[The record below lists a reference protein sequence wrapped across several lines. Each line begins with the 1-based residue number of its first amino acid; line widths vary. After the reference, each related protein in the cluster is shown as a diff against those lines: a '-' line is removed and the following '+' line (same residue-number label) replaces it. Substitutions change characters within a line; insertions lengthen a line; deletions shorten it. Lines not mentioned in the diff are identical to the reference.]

1 MSHQTTLRPLQSGA
15 VNVAQIGLIAILIG
29 VAVAGGLLLT
39 NSLPTENSAPPSAP
53 EPASEPEA
61 ASLAETDLPTK
72 PEPTPEP
79 VTLPE
84 PTHEPLPVALPT
96 LQESDETVRDA
107 LADVPLGTAGQQF
120 LLPSNIIERTTSVVY
135 LLAEGE
141 VPYKLVPIARP
152 KAAFPITDDGLQVA
166 ADPEGHTRYDA
177 FAAWIESL
185 DIESLLAAVDSLL
198 PLFREAWSFYG
209 DSESSFD
216 QAVLYTLDLIIYTP
230 EVDTSEARLFRK
242 EAVWL
247 YEDPALE
254 ALAPIQKQLL
264 RMGPTNASAIKAKA
278 REAHS
283 LWSAHIVPND

>member
-1 MSHQTTLRPLQSGA
+1 MSHHTNLRPLQSGA

-29 VAVAGGLLLT
+29 VVVVGGLLLT

-53 EPASEPEA
+53 EPASEPET
-61 ASLAETDLPTK
+61 ASLPETDLPTE

-84 PTHEPLPVALPT
+84 PTPEPAPVALPT
-96 LQESDETVRDA
+96 LQESDEAVRDA
-107 LADVPLGTAGQQF
+107 LGDVPLGTAGQQF

-152 KAAFPITDDGLQVA
+152 KAAFPITDDGLQVT
-166 ADPEGHTRYDA
+166 ADPEGHARYDA
-177 FAAWIESL
+177 FAVWIQGL
-185 DIESLLAAVDSLL
+185 DIESLLAAVDWLL

-209 DSESSFD
+209 DSGSSFAP
-216 QAVLYTLDLIIYTP
+216 AVLYTLDLIIYTP
-230 EVDTSEARLFRK
+230 EIDTSEARLFRK

-254 ALAPIQKQLL
+254 ELAPIQKQLL
-264 RMGPTNASAIKAKA
+264 RMGPANASAIKAKA
-278 REAHS
+278 REAQS
-283 LWSAHIVPND
+283 LWSAHIIAND

>member
-29 VAVAGGLLLT
+29 VVVVGGLLLT

-53 EPASEPEA
+53 EPASEPET
-61 ASLAETDLPTK
+61 ASLAETDLPAEPEPIPESVTL

-79 VTLPE
+79 A
-84 PTHEPLPVALPT
+84 PVALPT

-107 LADVPLGTAGQQF
+107 LGDVPLGTAGQQF
-120 LLPSNIIERTTSVVY
+120 LLPSNIIERTTSVLY

-152 KAAFPITDDGLQVA
+152 KAAFPITDDGLQVT
-166 ADPEGHTRYDA
+166 ADPEGHARYDA
-177 FAAWIESL
+177 FAVWIQSL
-185 DIESLLAAVDSLL
+185 DIESLLAAVDWLL
-198 PLFREAWSFYG
+198 PLFREAWSYYG
-209 DSESSFD
+209 DSEPSFD

-230 EVDTSEARLFRK
+230 EIDTSEARLFRK

-247 YEDPALE
+247 YEDPVLE
-254 ALAPIQKQLL
+254 ELAPIQKQLL
-264 RMGPTNASAIKAKA
+264 RMGPANASAIKAKA
-278 REAHS
+278 REAQS
-283 LWSAHIVPND
+283 LWSAQIIAND

>member
-29 VAVAGGLLLT
+29 VAVVGGLLLT
-39 NSLPTENSAPPSAP
+39 DSLPTENSAPPLAP
-53 EPASEPEA
+53 EPASEPET
-61 ASLAETDLPTK
+61 ASLAETELPTE

-79 VTLPE
+79 VKLPE
-84 PTHEPLPVALPT
+84 PTPEPAPVALPT

-107 LADVPLGTAGQQF
+107 LGDVPLGTAGQQF
-120 LLPSNIIERTTSVVY
+120 LLPSNIIERTTSVLY

-152 KAAFPITDDGLQVA
+152 KAAFPITDDGLQVT
-166 ADPEGHTRYDA
+166 ADPEGHARYDA
-177 FAAWIESL
+177 FAVWIQSL
-185 DIESLLAAVDSLL
+185 DIESLLAAVDWLL

-209 DSESSFD
+209 ESESSFD
-216 QAVLYTLDLIIYTP
+216 QSVLYALDLIIYTP
-230 EVDTSEARLFRK
+230 EVETSDARLFRK

-254 ALAPIQKQLL
+254 ALPPIQKQLL
-264 RMGPTNASAIKAKA
+264 RMGPANAATIKAKA
-278 REAHS
+278 REAQS
-283 LWSAHIVPND
+283 LWSTQIAADD

>member
-29 VAVAGGLLLT
+29 VAVVGGLLLT
-39 NSLPTENSAPPSAP
+39 DSLPTENSAPPLAP
-53 EPASEPEA
+53 EPASEPET
-61 ASLAETDLPTK
+61 ASLAETDLPTE

-79 VTLPE
+79 VKLPE
-84 PTHEPLPVALPT
+84 PTPEPAPVALPT

-107 LADVPLGTAGQQF
+107 LGDVPLGTAGQQF
-120 LLPSNIIERTTSVVY
+120 LLPSNIIERTTSVLY

-152 KAAFPITDDGLQVA
+152 KAAFPITDDGLQVT
-166 ADPEGHTRYDA
+166 ADPEGHARYDA
-177 FAAWIESL
+177 FAVWIESL
-185 DIESLLAAVDSLL
+185 DIESLLAAVDWLL

-209 DSESSFD
+209 ESESSFD
-216 QAVLYTLDLIIYTP
+216 QSALYALDLIIYTP
-230 EVDTSEARLFRK
+230 EIETSDARLFRK

-254 ALAPIQKQLL
+254 ALPPIQKQLL
-264 RMGPTNASAIKAKA
+264 RMGPANAATIKAKA
-278 REAHS
+278 REAQS
-283 LWSAHIVPND
+283 LWSTQIAADD